1 MDLQLEGKRALVTG
15 GSRGIGKAVARV
27 LADEG
32 CDVAIAARDAGR
44 LAEAADELRA
54 ATGRTIVPVQVE
66 TGDDASVRAMV
77 ALVREQLGD
86 VDILVNN
93 AARPGGGPGIPPK
106 LAEITDDAFYDD
118 VNVKVMGY
126 LRCAREVAPMMIANG
141 WGRIINISGLAARTG
156 GSIIGAVRNVSVA
169 ALTKVLADELGP
181 AGINVTVVHPGATQT
196 EAVSGALQARAE
208 SMGVPI
214 AELEAQL
221 ASRTLVRKLVTA
233 EEVAWVV
240 AFLASPRSISITG
253 DAVVTGGGLPGAVH
267 Y

>member
-15 GSRGIGKAVARV
+15 GSRGIGKAVARA

-32 CDVAIAARDAGR
+32 CAVAIAARDPNR

-54 ATGRTIVPVQVE
+54 ATGRAIVPVQVE

-77 ALVREQLGD
+77 ALVREQLGGI
-86 VDILVNN
+86 DILVNN

-106 LAEITDDAFYDD
+106 LAEITDAAFYDD

-126 LRCAREVAPMMIANG
+126 LRCAREVAPSMIENG
-141 WGRIINISGLAARTG
+141 WGRIINISGLAARAG

-181 AGINVTVVHPGATQT
+181 SGINVTVVHPGATQT
-196 EAVSGALQARAE
+196 EAVAGALQARAE
-208 SMGVPI
+208 SMGVPV
-214 AELEAQL
+214 ADLEAQL
-221 ASRTLVRKLVTA
+221 AERTLIRKLVTA

-253 DAVVTGGGLPGAVH
+253 DAVVVGGGFPGAVH

>member
-15 GSRGIGKAVARV
+15 GSRGIGKAVARA

-32 CDVAIAARDAGR
+32 CDVAIAARDRSR
-44 LAEAADELRA
+44 LDDSAAELRA
-54 ATGRTIVPVQVE
+54 STGRTIVPVVVE

-77 ALVREQLGD
+77 AQVCDELGG

-106 LAEITDDAFYDD
+106 LAEITDGAFYDD

-126 LRCAREVAPMMIANG
+126 LRCAREVAPLMIANG
-141 WGRIINISGLAARTG
+141 WGRIINVSGLAARTG

-181 AGINVTVVHPGATQT
+181 SGINVTVVHPGATQT
-196 EAVSGALQARAE
+196 EAVIGAMVARAE
-208 SMGVPI
+208 SVGLSVS
-214 AELEAQL
+214 ELKAQL
-221 ASRTLVRKLVTA
+221 AQRTLVGKIITA

-253 DAVVTGGGLPGAVH
+253 DAVVVGGGLPGAVH

>member
-1 MDLQLEGKRALVTG
+1 MDLQLDGKRALVTG
-15 GSRGIGKAVARV
+15 GSRGIGKAVARA
-27 LADEG
+27 LAREG
-32 CDVAIAARDAGR
+32 CDVAIAARDRAR
-44 LAEAADELRA
+44 LDGAAAELRA
-54 ATGRTIVPVQVE
+54 ASGRTIVPVQVE
-66 TGDDASVRAMV
+66 TGDDESVRAMV
-77 ALVREQLGD
+77 GQVCDQLGG

-106 LAEITDDAFYDD
+106 LAEITNEAFYDD

-126 LRCAREVAPMMIANG
+126 LRCAREVAPLMIANG

-181 AGINVTVVHPGATQT
+181 SGINVTVVHPGATQT
-196 EAVSGALQARAE
+196 EAVIGAVAARAE
-208 SMGVPI
+208 STGVSVS
-214 AELEAQL
+214 ELEAQM
-221 ASRTLVRKLVTA
+221 AGRTLVRKIITA

-240 AFLASPRSISITG
+240 TFLASPRSISITG
-253 DAVVTGGGLPGAVH
+253 DAIVVGGGLPGAVH